1 MYGKNHEKI
10 QHLCHIFILRVY
22 YNVKNKKKKLEL
34 QW

>member
-22 YNVKNKKKKLEL
+22 YRIKNKKKLKL
-34 QW
+34 QF